1 MSWSSASTSRQTV
14 PPGGGCPD
22 VARPGGVVTTELGTS
37 LLFRRA
43 GGPVGRAR
51 GLHAH
56 PGLLGCDDAGGDDED
71 EDPVGDLPAA
81 LWLGRTPQVHTVGLA
96 SPIAV
101 LTAGVTHRGTTRGRP
116 GALRVQRVE
125 LLSPGRVGRWSWPP
139 PVTLELHPSVPD
151 RLKLAE
157 GSLLDVH
164 WGVPN
169 NTGAL

>member
-1 MSWSSASTSRQTV
+1 MSWSSASTSRPTA

-22 VARPGGVVTTELGTS
+22 VARPDGVVTTELGAS

-56 PGLLGCDDAGGDDED
+56 PCLLGCDDADDD
-71 EDPVGDLPAA
+71 DPVGDHPAA
-81 LWLGRTPQVHTVGLA
+81 LWLGRTPQVHTFGMA

-101 LTAGVTHRGTTRGRP
+101 LTAGVTRRGTTRGRP
-116 GALRVQRVE
+116 GALRVRRVE

-139 PVTLELHPSVPD
+139 PVTLELHPGVAD

-164 WGVPN
+164 WGAPN
-169 NTGAL
+169 QTGAL